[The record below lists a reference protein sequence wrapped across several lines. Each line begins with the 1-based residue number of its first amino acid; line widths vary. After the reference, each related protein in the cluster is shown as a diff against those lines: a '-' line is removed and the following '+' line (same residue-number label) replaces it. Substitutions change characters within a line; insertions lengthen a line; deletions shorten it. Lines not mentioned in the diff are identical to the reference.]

1 MDNDIVIIDGSYLE
15 GGGQIVR
22 TAVSLSA
29 ITQKPVRII
38 NIRKKRKNRGLA
50 HQHVACIKAVKK
62 LCNAEVDGLYV
73 SSETLEF
80 YPNKV
85 VSKDFKI
92 DVETAG
98 SVSLVIQTLLPLA
111 LVIDKPVNVI
121 IKGGTNVK
129 NAPPIDYV
137 KNITLDILSK
147 MGYCGNVDIIKRG
160 FYPEGGGEVKL
171 KIRPSTLKPVDL
183 VELTNNKYVE
193 GIVFNQNL
201 DESISKRIRKSATDV
216 LMKNG
221 YMANIKIENTKGIS
235 TGVGIFLKCGTVGAQ
250 CLGERGLRSE
260 MVGKIAV
267 ENLLSE
273 IKTGMALD
281 KYMGDQII
289 PFLYYSKSTVG
300 VSEITNHTLTNIYVV
315 ERFLDVKFNIS
326 KYCKN
331 NCNGYL
337 IKCDENKQ

>member
-1 MDNDIVIIDGSYLE
+1 MVIIDGSYLE

-29 ITQKPVRII
+29 ITQNPVKII
-38 NIRKKRKNRGLA
+38 NIRKKRRNSGLA
-50 HQHVACIKAVKK
+50 HQHVACVKAVKK
-62 LCNAEVDGLYV
+62 LCNAEVEGLEV
-73 SSETLEF
+73 GSEILEF
-80 YPNKV
+80 YPKKV
-85 VSKDFKI
+85 SAKDFELDIK
-92 DVETAG
+92 TAG
-98 SVSLVIQTLLPLA
+98 SISLVIQTLLPLGLA
-111 LVIDKPVNVI
+111 IDKPVNI
-121 IKGGTNVK
+121 TIKGGTDVK
-129 NAPPIDYV
+129 NAPPIDYI
-137 KNITLDILSK
+137 KSITLDILGK
-147 MGYCGNVDIIKRG
+147 MGYCGSVDIIKRG

-171 KIRPSTLKPVDL
+171 KLNPLTLKPVDL
-183 VELTNNKYVE
+183 IELDKSKNKFVE

-201 DESISKRIRKSATDV
+201 DENIPRRIRKSAIDI

-221 YMANIKIENTKGIS
+221 YMPNIKIENTKGIS
-235 TGVGIFLKCGTVGAQ
+235 TGVGIFLKCGTIGAH

-267 ENLLSE
+267 ENLLKE
-273 IKTGMALD
+273 LKTGMALD

-315 ERFLDVKFNIS
+315 ESFLDVKFNIS
-326 KYCKN
+326 KYCEN

-337 IKCDENKQ
+337 IKCDVI